1 MGELSKEQLEL
12 FIEELKARTKQQAY
26 SLVIQKDRK
35 PDIFDS
41 KFGGV
46 PYWDLR
52 KEYPTDNKGNKLML
66 LAQINFDKANVDS
79 QLPKNG
85 MLQFFI
91 AHDDDLY
98 GCDFDNQDVQN
109 EFRVVYHD
117 KINYDISED
126 EIKSLELPV
135 ATDDALTPLCIEC
148 AVDVVKNEAYMDMCD
163 YRFEDLQNEILKE
176 KLGIDIDDDEFS
188 DIWECI
194 YDYLSENGI
203 TSEGHKMLGYPF
215 FTQTDPRD
223 YNEDFKYYDTLLFQ
237 MDSES
242 IDKTFYTLW
251 GDCGV
256 GNFFINHKDL
266 ENKDF
271 SKVLYNW
278 DCY

>member
-1 MGELSKEQLEL
+1 MEDLTKEQLEI
-12 FIEELKARTKQQAY
+12 FVEELKLRTKQQAY
-26 SLVIQKDRK
+26 SLIIQKDKK
-35 PDIFDS
+35 PSIFDS

-46 PYWDLR
+46 PYWDLS
-52 KEYPTDNKGNKLML
+52 KDYPTDKKGNKLML
-66 LAQINFDKANVDS
+66 LAQMNFDKADVDS
-79 QLPKNG
+79 PLPQNG

-98 GCDFDNQDVQN
+98 GCDFDNPNVQD

-117 KINYDISED
+117 KINYEVSEK
-126 EIKSLELPV
+126 EIKALELPDI
-135 ATDDALTPLCIEC
+135 TDDILTPLCSKC
-148 AVDVVKNEAYMDMCD
+148 AVEIVKTEAYMDMCD
-163 YRFEDLQNEILKE
+163 YRFEDLQAKILKE
-176 KLGIDIDDDEFS
+176 KFGIDADEAS
-188 DIWECI
+188 DLWECI
-194 YDYLSENGI
+194 YDCLTKSGI
-203 TSEGHKMLGYPF
+203 PSEGHKIFGYPF

-223 YNEDFKYYDTLLFQ
+223 YNEDFQYYDTLLFQ
-237 MDSES
+237 MDSET
-242 IDKTFYTLW
+242 INGKDYTLW